1 MTMTYTSLKTDIQ
14 TWAENTGTDFTNQL
28 DTFIDNTQTKLSR
41 DIDPVGFNENVNS
54 TMVQGDRFV
63 NLPTA
68 VEPMLFNYV
77 EIVVSSNT
85 KYLEMKTL
93 EFIKEYWPDNSLQGE
108 PKYFTNFDDNRIYVA
123 PTPDQNYSCEISY
136 IVQPTAATSVH
147 QENFFTE
154 YCSNALF
161 YAIMKEACMFMKN
174 YTAAQVWEQDYQRA
188 FTDLLNEAR
197 RTRQD
202 DMRNNASPAGGD
214 NTLVKGSN

>member
-1 MTMTYTSLKTDIQ
+1 MTMTYSSLKTDIQ

-54 TMVQGDRFV
+54 SMVQGDRLV

-93 EFIKEYWPDNSLQGE
+93 EFIKEYWPDNSLQGV
-108 PKYFTNFDDNRIYVA
+108 PKYFTNFDYNRIYVA
-123 PTPDQNYSCEISY
+123 PTPDQNYDIKIGYQGKINPLSNTNTTNWYTENASDALLYGSLSEANLFTKNMEDYNIYKEKYVES
-136 IVQPTAATSVH
+136 VTAI
-147 QENFFTE
+147 N
-154 YCSNALF
+154 
-161 YAIMKEACMFMKN
+161 
-174 YTAAQVWEQDYQRA
+174 
-188 FTDLLNEAR
+188 NEAR
-197 RTRQD
+197 RRRTTD
-202 DMRNNASPAGGD
+202 YKFPGSPLGE
-214 NTLVKGSN
+214 NTLTGGQ

>member
-1 MTMTYTSLKTDIQ
+1 MTYSSLKTDIQ

-93 EFIKEYWPDNSLQGE
+93 EFIKEYWPNNSLQGE

-123 PTPDQNYSCEISY
+123 PTPDQNYDIKIGYQGKINPLSNTNTTNWYTENASDALLYGSLSEANLFTKNMEDYNIYKQKYVES
-136 IVQPTAATSVH
+136 VTAI
-147 QENFFTE
+147 N
-154 YCSNALF
+154 
-161 YAIMKEACMFMKN
+161 
-174 YTAAQVWEQDYQRA
+174 
-188 FTDLLNEAR
+188 NEAR
-197 RTRQD
+197 RRRRTD
-202 DMRNNASPAGGD
+202 YKFPGSPLGE
-214 NTLVKGSN
+214 NTLTGGQ

>member
-1 MTMTYTSLKTDIQ
+1 MTMTYSSLKTDIQ

-54 TMVQGDRFV
+54 SMVQGDRFV

-93 EFIKEYWPDNSLQGE
+93 EFIKEYWPNNSLQGE

-123 PTPDQNYSCEISY
+123 PTPDQNYDIKIGYQGKINPLSNTNTTNWYTENASDALLYGTLSEANLFTKNMEDYNIYKQKYVES
-136 IVQPTAATSVH
+136 VTAI
-147 QENFFTE
+147 N
-154 YCSNALF
+154 
-161 YAIMKEACMFMKN
+161 
-174 YTAAQVWEQDYQRA
+174 
-188 FTDLLNEAR
+188 NEAR
-197 RTRQD
+197 RRRRTD
-202 DMRNNASPAGGD
+202 YKFPGSPLGE
-214 NTLVKGSN
+214 NTLTGGQ

>member
-54 TMVQGDRFV
+54 TMIQGDRFV

-77 EIVVSSNT
+77 EIVVSSNA

-93 EFIKEYWPDNSLQGE
+93 EFIKEYWPNNSLQGE

-123 PTPDQNYSCEISY
+123 PTPDQNYDIKIGYQGKINPLSNTNTTNWYTENASDALLYGSLSEANLFTKNMEDYNIYKQKYVES
-136 IVQPTAATSVH
+136 VTAI
-147 QENFFTE
+147 N
-154 YCSNALF
+154 
-161 YAIMKEACMFMKN
+161 
-174 YTAAQVWEQDYQRA
+174 
-188 FTDLLNEAR
+188 NEAR
-197 RTRQD
+197 RRRRTD
-202 DMRNNASPAGGD
+202 YKFPGSPLGE
-214 NTLVKGSN
+214 NTLTGGQ

>member
-28 DTFIDNTQTKLSR
+28 DTLIDNTQTKLSR

-123 PTPDQNYSCEISY
+123 PTPDQNYDIKIGYQGKINPLSNTNTTNWYTENASDALLYGTLSEANLFTKNMEDYNIYKQKYVES
-136 IVQPTAATSVH
+136 VTAI
-147 QENFFTE
+147 N
-154 YCSNALF
+154 
-161 YAIMKEACMFMKN
+161 
-174 YTAAQVWEQDYQRA
+174 
-188 FTDLLNEAR
+188 NEAR
-197 RTRQD
+197 RRRRTD
-202 DMRNNASPAGGD
+202 YKFPGSPLGE
-214 NTLVKGSN
+214 NTLTGGQ

>member
-123 PTPDQNYSCEISY
+123 PTPDQNYDIKIGYQGKINPLSNTNTTNWYTENASDALLYGSLSEANLFTKNMEDYNIYKQKYVES
-136 IVQPTAATSVH
+136 VTAI
-147 QENFFTE
+147 N
-154 YCSNALF
+154 
-161 YAIMKEACMFMKN
+161 
-174 YTAAQVWEQDYQRA
+174 
-188 FTDLLNEAR
+188 NEAR
-197 RTRQD
+197 RRRRTD
-202 DMRNNASPAGGD
+202 YKFPGSPLGE
-214 NTLVKGSN
+214 NTLTGGQ

>member
-1 MTMTYTSLKTDIQ
+1 MTMTYSSLKTDIQ

-123 PTPDQNYSCEISY
+123 PTPDQNYDIKIGYQGKINPLSNTNTTNWYTENASDALLYGTLSEANLFTKNMEDYNIYKQKYVES
-136 IVQPTAATSVH
+136 VTAI
-147 QENFFTE
+147 N
-154 YCSNALF
+154 
-161 YAIMKEACMFMKN
+161 
-174 YTAAQVWEQDYQRA
+174 
-188 FTDLLNEAR
+188 NEAR
-197 RTRQD
+197 RRRRTD
-202 DMRNNASPAGGD
+202 YKFPGSPLGE
-214 NTLVKGSN
+214 NTLTGGQ

>member
-54 TMVQGDRFV
+54 TMIQGDRFV

-85 KYLEMKTL
+85 KYLELKTL

-108 PKYFTNFDDNRIYVA
+108 PKYFTNFDDERLYVA
-123 PTPDQNYSCEISY
+123 PTPDQNYEIKIGYQGKINPLSNTNTTNWY
-136 IVQPTAATSVH
+136 TQNASDALLYGCLSEANLFTKNMEDYNIYKQKYVESVTAI
-147 QENFFTE
+147 N
-154 YCSNALF
+154 
-161 YAIMKEACMFMKN
+161 
-174 YTAAQVWEQDYQRA
+174 
-188 FTDLLNEAR
+188 NEAR
-197 RTRQD
+197 RRRRTD
-202 DMRNNASPAGGD
+202 YKFPGSPLGE
-214 NTLVKGSN
+214 NTLTGGQ

>member
-1 MTMTYTSLKTDIQ
+1 MTMTYNSLKTDIQ

-77 EIVVSSNT
+77 EIIVSSNA

-93 EFIKEYWPDNSLQGE
+93 EFIKEYWPNNSLQGE
-108 PKYFTNFDDNRIYVA
+108 PKYFTNFDDNKIYVA
-123 PTPDQNYSCEISY
+123 PTPDQNYDIKIGYQGKINPLSNTNTTNWYTENASDALLYGTLSEANLFTKNMEDYNIYKQKYVES
-136 IVQPTAATSVH
+136 VTAI
-147 QENFFTE
+147 N
-154 YCSNALF
+154 
-161 YAIMKEACMFMKN
+161 
-174 YTAAQVWEQDYQRA
+174 
-188 FTDLLNEAR
+188 NEAR
-197 RTRQD
+197 RRRRTD
-202 DMRNNASPAGGD
+202 YKFPGSPLGE
-214 NTLVKGSN
+214 NTLTGGQ

>member
-1 MTMTYTSLKTDIQ
+1 MTMTYSSLKTDIQ

-54 TMVQGDRFV
+54 SMVQGDRFV

-123 PTPDQNYSCEISY
+123 PTPDQNYDIKIGYQGKINPLSNTNTTNWYTENASDALLYGSLSEANLFTKNMEDYNIYKQKYVES
-136 IVQPTAATSVH
+136 VTAI
-147 QENFFTE
+147 N
-154 YCSNALF
+154 
-161 YAIMKEACMFMKN
+161 
-174 YTAAQVWEQDYQRA
+174 
-188 FTDLLNEAR
+188 NEAR
-197 RTRQD
+197 RRRRTD
-202 DMRNNASPAGGD
+202 YKFPGSPLGE
-214 NTLVKGSN
+214 NTLTGGQ

>member
-28 DTFIDNTQTKLSR
+28 DTLIDNTQTKLSR

-123 PTPDQNYSCEISY
+123 PTPDQN
-136 IVQPTAATSVH
+136 
-147 QENFFTE
+147 
-154 YCSNALF
+154 
-161 YAIMKEACMFMKN
+161 
-174 YTAAQVWEQDYQRA
+174 
-188 FTDLLNEAR
+188 
-197 RTRQD
+197 
-202 DMRNNASPAGGD
+202 
-214 NTLVKGSN
+214 

>member
-54 TMVQGDRFV
+54 TMIQGDRFV

-77 EIVVSSNT
+77 EIIVSSNA

-93 EFIKEYWPDNSLQGE
+93 EFIKEYWPNNSLQGE

-123 PTPDQNYSCEISY
+123 PTPDQNYDIKIGYQGKINPLSNTNTTNWYTENASDALLYGCLSEANLFTKNMEDYNIYKQKYVES
-136 IVQPTAATSVH
+136 VAAI
-147 QENFFTE
+147 N
-154 YCSNALF
+154 
-161 YAIMKEACMFMKN
+161 
-174 YTAAQVWEQDYQRA
+174 
-188 FTDLLNEAR
+188 NEAR
-197 RTRQD
+197 RRRRTD
-202 DMRNNASPAGGD
+202 YKFPGSPLGE
-214 NTLVKGSN
+214 NTLTGGQ